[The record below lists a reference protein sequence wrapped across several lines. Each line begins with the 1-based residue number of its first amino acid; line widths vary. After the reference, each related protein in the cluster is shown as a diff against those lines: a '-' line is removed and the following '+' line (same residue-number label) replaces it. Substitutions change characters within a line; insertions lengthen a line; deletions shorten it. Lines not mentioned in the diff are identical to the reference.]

1 MLPSL
6 FFSAVYAAPARSL
19 ADPDGSGVV
28 VAALDWLQ
36 GTLLG
41 TVATSVAVI
50 AVAWVGLMMLAGR
63 ASVRHGLNVIAGCF
77 ILFGAATIAA
87 GIRASVA
94 GAGPVAEAVPPP
106 PPAPPPALP
115 PPPPANSDPYAG
127 ASVPAR

>member
-1 MLPSL
+1 MLHSL
-6 FFSAVYAAPARSL
+6 FPAVYASPVRSL
-19 ADPDGSGVV
+19 ADPDGSGVM
-28 VAALDWLQ
+28 VAAVDWLQ

-41 TVATSVAVI
+41 TVATTIAVI

-87 GIRASVA
+87 GIRASVS
-94 GAGPVAEAVPPP
+94 GAGPVSEAEALP

-115 PPPPANSDPYAG
+115 APPAASADPYAG
-127 ASVPAR
+127 ASLPAR

>member
-1 MLPSL
+1 MLPS
-6 FFSAVYAAPARSL
+6 FFPAVYASPARSL

-28 VAALDWLQ
+28 VAAVGWLQ

-41 TVATSVAVI
+41 TVATTIAVI

-63 ASVRHGLNVIAGCF
+63 TSVRHGLNVVAGCF

-87 GIRASVA
+87 GIRAAAS
-94 GAGPVAEAVPPP
+94 GAEPAAEAVPLP
-106 PPAPPPALP
+106 PPAPPLVLPA
-115 PPPPANSDPYAG
+115 PPAGNPDPYAG